1 MNTEQVVLEVG
12 QLRQFTARVF
22 LASGSP
28 REEAEIVADHLV
40 TSNLMGYDSHGVIR
54 IPQYLEEIEKKIIRP
69 GAPFK
74 SQRNLTPRPLSSVA
88 GTLARLVAS
97 KQWKLPFARRRRHTQ
112 PLLWRVPAIMPGA

>member
-1 MNTEQVVLEVG
+1 MNSEQVVLEVG

-54 IPQYLEEIEKKIIRP
+54 IPQYLEEVEREDNP
-69 GAPFK
+69 TWGPF
-74 SQRNLTPRPLSSVA
+74 SRRN
-88 GTLARLVAS
+88 G
-97 KQWKLPFARRRRHTQ
+97 
-112 PLLWRVPAIMPGA
+112 I